1 MAQRNNRKLPLTRD
15 MILRELGDETF
26 NNAIKIV
33 DEKIKNEKVAA
44 NRLALLSAKSWILRN
59 KLYCALHEPFTTT
72 LDEIEDESIFSDEFE
87 DEQNG
92 FDMLFDDTVKIQ
104 ILKDITLDGNKIA
117 KGTTVTVS
125 RNNANKLIEDKKAEI
140 YSD

>member
-1 MAQRNNRKLPLTRD
+1 MALGNNGKLTLTRD

-44 NRLALLSAKSWILRN
+44 NRLAFLSAKSWILRN
-59 KLYCALHEPFTTT
+59 KLYCALHDPFTTT

-125 RNNANKLIEDKKAEI
+125 RNNANKLIENKKAEI

>member
-1 MAQRNNRKLPLTRD
+1 MAQGNNRKLPLTRD

-59 KLYCALHEPFTTT
+59 KLYCALHDPFTTT

-117 KGTTVTVS
+117 KGTAVTVS
-125 RNNANKLIEDKKAEI
+125 RNNANKLIENKKAEI

>member
-1 MAQRNNRKLPLTRD
+1 MAQGNNRKLPLTRD

-59 KLYCALHEPFTTT
+59 KLYCALHDPFTTT

>member
-1 MAQRNNRKLPLTRD
+1 MALVNNGKLTFTRD

-26 NNAIKIV
+26 NSAVKIV

-59 KLYCALHEPFTTT
+59 KLYCALHDPFTTT
-72 LDEIEDESIFSDEFE
+72 LDEIEDESIFSDEFD
-87 DEQNG
+87 DEPSEL
-92 FDMLFDDTVKIQ
+92 DMLFDDTVKIK
-104 ILKDITLDGNKIA
+104 ILKNVTLDGNKIA

>member
-33 DEKIKNEKVAA
+33 DEKLKNEKVAA

-59 KLYCALHEPFTTT
+59 KLYCALHDPFTTT

-125 RNNANKLIEDKKAEI
+125 RNNANKLIENKKAEI

>member
-1 MAQRNNRKLPLTRD
+1 MALGNNGKLTVTRD
-15 MILRELGDETF
+15 MVLRELGDETF
-26 NNAIKIV
+26 NSAIKIV

-59 KLYCALHEPFTTT
+59 KLYCALHDPFTTT
-72 LDEIEDESIFSDEFE
+72 LDEIEDEIIFSDEFD
-87 DEQNG
+87 DEPNE
-92 FDMLFDDTVKIQ
+92 FDMLFDDTVKIK
-104 ILKDITLDGNKIA
+104 ILKNVSLDGNKIA

-140 YSD
+140 CSD

>member
-59 KLYCALHEPFTTT
+59 KLYCALHDPFTTT

>member
-1 MAQRNNRKLPLTRD
+1 MAQGNNRKLPLTRD

-59 KLYCALHEPFTTT
+59 KLYCALHDPFTTT

-125 RNNANKLIEDKKAEI
+125 RNNANKLIENKKAEI

>member
-59 KLYCALHEPFTTT
+59 KLYCALHDPFTTT

-125 RNNANKLIEDKKAEI
+125 RNNANKLIENKKAEI